1 MQLNHLL
8 YIRFKTTRMTDP
20 YLRMSSITLIRKQVR
35 RHVAPCPCL
44 SLPASGRAAGRDARL
59 PHTCP
64 AGRPVEIAGPTADFW
79 GLAAFRTAVTNP
91 PPAPAT
97 EHPLLAHADIRRI
110 VLGILLAMFLGAL
123 DQTIIATALPTIGR
137 ELADVENLSWVVTA
151 YLLTATAATPL
162 YGKLSDIH
170 GRRAMLLVAIAVFT
184 GASLLCALA
193 PTMTVLIIGR
203 ALQGLGGG
211 GLLSLAQ
218 VIVGDVV
225 LPRERG
231 RYQGYISIVFATA
244 SISGPVIGGFFAEHL
259 HWSLIFWINL
269 PIGLLGFLMTNRVL
283 KLLPRHER
291 PHRLDVAG
299 ALLMMA
305 ATVLL
310 LLALTWGGVRFP
322 WASLP
327 ILGLLAA
334 SVLLWALFAFR
345 LITAREPFLPLTLLT
360 NPVVGFGTASVACVF
375 GAMIGLTIFVPIY
388 FELVLGLS
396 ASASGLALIPLMGGT
411 VIGST
416 ASGQAMS
423 RFAHYK
429 RAPFAGLAAAL
440 AALIVIAAAPDRL
453 SVAAVSSA
461 LGIVGLGM
469 GSLFPVTTV
478 SVQNAVLHHQLGTA
492 TGAMN
497 FFRQLAGAVIVAG
510 FGAIVLG
517 GAGTAGLSLETLGA
531 QASGAGLAHA
541 DLANVFRWVFVA
553 AAACLGLGLV
563 LLAVMEERPL
573 RGRRRTGEVGVPAE

>member
-1 MQLNHLL
+1 
-8 YIRFKTTRMTDP
+8 
-20 YLRMSSITLIRKQVR
+20 MS
-35 RHVAPCPCL
+35 
-44 SLPASGRAAGRDARL
+44 
-59 PHTCP
+59 
-64 AGRPVEIAGPTADFW
+64 
-79 GLAAFRTAVTNP
+79 P
-91 PPAPAT
+91 PPVPVS
-97 EHPLLAHADIRRI
+97 HPSPLAHAEIRTI

-137 ELADVENLSWVVTA
+137 ELSDVESLSWIVTA

-170 GRRAMLLVAIAVFT
+170 GRRAMLLVAIAIFVA
-184 GASLLCALA
+184 ASVLCALA
-193 PTMTVLIIGR
+193 PNMGVLIVGR

-225 LPRERG
+225 LPLERG
-231 RYQGYISIVFATA
+231 RYQGYISIVFGVA
-244 SISGPVIGGFFAEHL
+244 SIGGPVIGGFFAQHL

-269 PIGLLGFLMTNRVL
+269 PIGLLAFVMTNSVL
-283 KLLPRHER
+283 KRLPRHER

-299 ALLMMA
+299 AIVMVA

-310 LLALTWGGVRFP
+310 LLALTWGGTRFP
-322 WASLP
+322 WASP
-327 ILGLLAA
+327 QILALLAG
-334 SVLLWALFAFR
+334 SILLWALFAFR

-375 GAMIGLTIFVPIY
+375 GTMIGLSIFVPIY
-388 FELVLGLS
+388 FQVVLGLS

-423 RFAHYK
+423 RLTHYK

-440 AALIVIAAAPDRL
+440 AALVLLAAAPDRL
-453 SVAAVSSA
+453 SVAAVCTA
-461 LGIVGLGM
+461 LGVIGLGM

-478 SVQNAVLHHQLGTA
+478 AVQNAVLPYQLGTA

-517 GAGTAGLSLETLGA
+517 GAGPAGLTLETLTA
-531 QASGAGLAHA
+531 HSNGLAQG
-541 DLANVFRWVFVA
+541 DLAHVFRWVFATA
-553 AAACLGLGLV
+553 AGWVGLGLV

-573 RGRRRTGEVGVPAE
+573 RGRRRTEAVPAE

>member
-1 MQLNHLL
+1 
-8 YIRFKTTRMTDP
+8 MT
-20 YLRMSSITLIRKQVR
+20 S
-35 RHVAPCPCL
+35 
-44 SLPASGRAAGRDARL
+44 
-59 PHTCP
+59 
-64 AGRPVEIAGPTADFW
+64 
-79 GLAAFRTAVTNP
+79 
-91 PPAPAT
+91 PPAPT
-97 EHPLLAHADIRRI
+97 SHHPPLAHAEIRTI

-137 ELADVENLSWVVTA
+137 ELADIENLSWVVTV

-170 GRRAMLLVAIAVFT
+170 GRRAMLLIAIAIFVL
-184 GASLLCALA
+184 ASVLCALA
-193 PTMTVLIIGR
+193 PNMGVLVVGR

-218 VIVGDVV
+218 VIVGDIV
-225 LPRERG
+225 LPLERG
-231 RYQGYISIVFATA
+231 RYQGYISIVFGVA
-244 SISGPVIGGFFAEHL
+244 SIGGPVIGGFFAQHL

-269 PIGLLGFLMTNRVL
+269 PIGLLAFGMTNSVL
-283 KLLPRHER
+283 KRLPRHER

-299 ALLMMA
+299 AAVMVA

-310 LLALTWGGVRFP
+310 LLALTWGGTRFA
-322 WASLP
+322 WASVQ
-327 ILGLLAA
+327 ILALLAGSA
-334 SVLLWALFAFR
+334 LLWALFAFR

-375 GAMIGLTIFVPIY
+375 GTMIGLSIFVPIY
-388 FELVLGLS
+388 FQVVLGLS

-423 RFAHYK
+423 RLVHYK

-440 AALIVIAAAPDRL
+440 AALILLAAAPDRL
-453 SVAAVSSA
+453 SVAIVCTA
-461 LGIVGLGM
+461 LGVIGLGM

-478 SVQNAVLHHQLGTA
+478 SVQNAVRPYQLGTA

-510 FGAIVLG
+510 LGAIVLG
-517 GAGTAGLSLETLGA
+517 GAGPAGLTLETLA
-531 QASGAGLAHA
+531 AHANGLAQG
-541 DLANVFRWVFVA
+541 DLAHVFRWVFATA
-553 AAACLGLGLV
+553 AGWVGLGLV

-573 RGRRRTGEVGVPAE
+573 RGRRRTEAVPAE